1 MFKQQKAKTYGKD
14 KIKDYSGLWRL
25 SKKYDGHQIFIE
37 KIGTEVKFFTSNHK
51 QFDIAIIRRHL
62 ETLQGDFTLIG
73 EYLYDCDG
81 NSYIDYSNNF
91 TSLIHGHCYPPIVD
105 AVKEQLEKG
114 AVLSSPAES
123 QYTLAEIMC
132 HCGQLRREYLHML
145 ISYMCEDGE
154 ELYQDGNYLEL
165 PMLQRGLLWGIGRLC
180 QCHRDEMIEQN
191 IVENVAAYLS
201 STDST
206 VSGLALWS
214 LGLLQAKSTAQRI
227 APFLDKDKVIQIYRD
242 NFLQDVELGFLAEE
256 ALQAMS

>member
-1 MFKQQKAKTYGKD
+1 MMKENRLARR
-14 KIKDYSGLWRL
+14 KIKLELLPLLEKRQTSEIFHLLERHPDHLVFNTLFSALCSPLDQVRWNAVFCFGTIVPRL
-25 SKKYDGHQIFIE
+25 AGESIDE
-37 KIGTEVKFFTSNHK
+37 ARV
-51 QFDIAIIRRHL
+51 IIRRFL
-62 ETLQGDFTLIG
+62 WSLNDESGGIG
-73 EYLYDCDG
+73 W
-81 NSYIDYSNNF
+81 
-91 TSLIHGHCYPPIVD
+91 
-105 AVKEQLEKG
+105 G
-114 AVLSSPAES
+114 APES
-123 QYTLAEIMC
+123 LAEIMC

>member
-1 MFKQQKAKTYGKD
+1 MMKENRLARRR
-14 KIKDYSGLWRL
+14 IK
-25 SKKYDGHQIFIE
+25 
-37 KIGTEVKFFTSNHK
+37 
-51 QFDIAIIRRHL
+51 L
-62 ETLQGDFTLIG
+62 ELLP
-73 EYLYDCDG
+73 L
-81 NSYIDYSNNF
+81 
-91 TSLIHGHCYPPIVD
+91 
-105 AVKEQLEKG
+105 LEKRQTSEIFHLLQRYPDHLVMNTLFSALCNPLDQVRWNAVICFGTIVPRLAEERIEDARVIMRRFLWTLNDESGGIGWG
-114 AVLSSPAES
+114 APES
-123 QYTLAEIMC
+123 LAEIMC

-154 ELYQDGNYLEL
+154 QFFQDGNYLEL

-180 QCHRDEMIEQN
+180 QHHRDEMTEQN

-206 VSGLALWS
+206 VSGMALWS

-242 NFLQDVELGFLAEE
+242 NFLQDVKLGLLAEE

>member
-1 MFKQQKAKTYGKD
+1 MMKENRLARRR
-14 KIKDYSGLWRL
+14 IK
-25 SKKYDGHQIFIE
+25 
-37 KIGTEVKFFTSNHK
+37 
-51 QFDIAIIRRHL
+51 L
-62 ETLQGDFTLIG
+62 ELLP
-73 EYLYDCDG
+73 L
-81 NSYIDYSNNF
+81 
-91 TSLIHGHCYPPIVD
+91 
-105 AVKEQLEKG
+105 LEKRQTSEIFHLLQRYPDHLVMNTLFSALCNPLDQVRWNAVICFGTIVPRLAEERIEEARVIMRRFLWTLNDESGGIGWG
-114 AVLSSPAES
+114 APES
-123 QYTLAEIMC
+123 LAEIMC

-154 ELYQDGNYLEL
+154 EFFQDGNYLEL

-180 QCHRDEMIEQN
+180 QHHRDEMTEQN

-242 NFLQDVELGFLAEE
+242 NFLQDVKLGLLAEE

>member
-1 MFKQQKAKTYGKD
+1 MMKENRLARRR
-14 KIKDYSGLWRL
+14 IK
-25 SKKYDGHQIFIE
+25 
-37 KIGTEVKFFTSNHK
+37 
-51 QFDIAIIRRHL
+51 L
-62 ETLQGDFTLIG
+62 ELL
-73 EYLYDCDG
+73 L
-81 NSYIDYSNNF
+81 
-91 TSLIHGHCYPPIVD
+91 L
-105 AVKEQLEKG
+105 LEKRQTSEIFHLLQRYPDHLVMNTLFSALCNPLDQVRWNAVICFGTIVPRLAEERIEDARVIMRRFLWTLNDESGGIGWG
-114 AVLSSPAES
+114 APES
-123 QYTLAEIMC
+123 LAEIMC

-154 ELYQDGNYLEL
+154 EFFQDGNYLEL

-180 QCHRDEMIEQN
+180 QHHRDEMTEQN

-206 VSGLALWS
+206 VSGMALWS

-242 NFLQDVELGFLAEE
+242 NFLQDVKLGLLAEE

>member
-1 MFKQQKAKTYGKD
+1 MMKENRLARRR
-14 KIKDYSGLWRL
+14 IK
-25 SKKYDGHQIFIE
+25 
-37 KIGTEVKFFTSNHK
+37 
-51 QFDIAIIRRHL
+51 L
-62 ETLQGDFTLIG
+62 ELLP
-73 EYLYDCDG
+73 L
-81 NSYIDYSNNF
+81 
-91 TSLIHGHCYPPIVD
+91 
-105 AVKEQLEKG
+105 LEKRQTSELSNLLQRYPDHLVMNTLFSALCNPLAQVRWNAVMCFGTIVPRLAEERIEEARVIMRRFLWSLNDESGGIGWG
-114 AVLSSPAES
+114 APES
-123 QYTLAEIMC
+123 LAEIMC

-145 ISYMCEDGE
+145 ISYMREDGE
-154 ELYQDGNYLEL
+154 EFFQDGNYLEL

-180 QCHRDEMIEQN
+180 QHHRDEMTEQN

-227 APFLDKDKVIQIYRD
+227 APFLAKDKVIQIYRD

>member
-1 MFKQQKAKTYGKD
+1 MMKENRLARRR
-14 KIKDYSGLWRL
+14 IK
-25 SKKYDGHQIFIE
+25 
-37 KIGTEVKFFTSNHK
+37 
-51 QFDIAIIRRHL
+51 L
-62 ETLQGDFTLIG
+62 ELLP
-73 EYLYDCDG
+73 L
-81 NSYIDYSNNF
+81 
-91 TSLIHGHCYPPIVD
+91 
-105 AVKEQLEKG
+105 LEKRQTSEIFHLLQRYPDHLVMNTLFSALCNPLDQVRWNAVICFGTIVPRLAEERIEDARVIMRRFLWTLNDESGGIGWG
-114 AVLSSPAES
+114 APES
-123 QYTLAEIMC
+123 LAEIMC

-154 ELYQDGNYLEL
+154 EFFQDGNYLEL

-180 QCHRDEMIEQN
+180 QHHRDEMTEQN

-242 NFLQDVELGFLAEE
+242 NFLQDVKLGLLAEE

>member
-1 MFKQQKAKTYGKD
+1 MMKENRLARRR
-14 KIKDYSGLWRL
+14 IK
-25 SKKYDGHQIFIE
+25 
-37 KIGTEVKFFTSNHK
+37 
-51 QFDIAIIRRHL
+51 L
-62 ETLQGDFTLIG
+62 ELL
-73 EYLYDCDG
+73 L
-81 NSYIDYSNNF
+81 
-91 TSLIHGHCYPPIVD
+91 L
-105 AVKEQLEKG
+105 LEKRQTSEISHLLQRYPDHLVMNTLFSALCNPLDQVRWNAVICFGTIVPRLAEERIEEARVIMRRFLWSLNDESGGIGWG
-114 AVLSSPAES
+114 APES
-123 QYTLAEIMC
+123 LGEIMC

-154 ELYQDGNYLEL
+154 EFFQDGNYLEL

-180 QCHRDEMIEQN
+180 QHHRDEMTEQS

-242 NFLQDVELGFLAEE
+242 NFLQDVKLGLLAEE

>member
-1 MFKQQKAKTYGKD
+1 MMKENRLTRRR
-14 KIKDYSGLWRL
+14 IK
-25 SKKYDGHQIFIE
+25 
-37 KIGTEVKFFTSNHK
+37 
-51 QFDIAIIRRHL
+51 L
-62 ETLQGDFTLIG
+62 ELL
-73 EYLYDCDG
+73 L
-81 NSYIDYSNNF
+81 
-91 TSLIHGHCYPPIVD
+91 L
-105 AVKEQLEKG
+105 LEKRKTSEISNFLERYPDHLVLNTLFSALCNPLDRVRWN
-114 AVLSSPAES
+114 AVICFGTIVPR
-123 QYTLAEIMC
+123 LAEERIEEARVIMRRFLWSLNDESGGIGWGAPESLAEVMC

-154 ELYQDGNYLEL
+154 EFFQDGNYLEL
-165 PMLQRGLLWGIGRLC
+165 PMLQRGLLWGIGRLG

-206 VSGLALWS
+206 VSGLAIWA

-227 APFLDKDKVIQIYRD
+227 APFLDENKMIQIHRD

>member
-1 MFKQQKAKTYGKD
+1 MMKENRLARRR
-14 KIKDYSGLWRL
+14 IK
-25 SKKYDGHQIFIE
+25 
-37 KIGTEVKFFTSNHK
+37 
-51 QFDIAIIRRHL
+51 L
-62 ETLQGDFTLIG
+62 ELLP
-73 EYLYDCDG
+73 L
-81 NSYIDYSNNF
+81 
-91 TSLIHGHCYPPIVD
+91 
-105 AVKEQLEKG
+105 LEKRQTSEIFHLLQRYPDHLVMNTLFSALCNPLDQVRWNAVICFGTIVPRLAEERIEDARVIMRRFLWTLNDESGGIGWG
-114 AVLSSPAES
+114 APES
-123 QYTLAEIMC
+123 LAEIMC

-154 ELYQDGNYLEL
+154 EFFQDGNYLEL

-180 QCHRDEMIEQN
+180 QHHRDEMTEQN

-206 VSGLALWS
+206 VSGMALWS

-242 NFLQDVELGFLAEE
+242 NFLQDVKLGLLAEE